1 MAGFRSHQSMK
12 ALLKM
17 PANYSPL
24 RNDEFVTSQ
33 GQELLEGKNEPPQP
47 SSSWH
52 QALLA
57 TTGTLP
63 VLSQSQIQQM
73 SPLALAYIGD
83 AIYELYVRMFY
94 LLPVQQTRTY
104 HCLVVAQVRAET
116 QALHLRSLTPH
127 LSPAELEIVRRGR
140 NAASGR
146 TKRVEPQIYQQATSL
161 ETLIGYLYL
170 TDFPRLTELL
180 QKLHLEK

>member
-1 MAGFRSHQSMK
+1 M
-12 ALLKM
+12 
-17 PANYSPL
+17 
-24 RNDEFVTSQ
+24 TSQ
-33 GQELLEGKNEPPQP
+33 EKELLDGQDETLTPDL
-47 SSSWH
+47 SWH

-63 VLSQSQIQQM
+63 LQITQSQLQQM

-94 LLPVQQTRTY
+94 LLPMQQTKTY

-146 TKRVEPQIYQQATSL
+146 PKRVDPKIYQQATSL

-170 TDFPRLTELL
+170 ADFPRLTELL
-180 QKLHLEK
+180 QQLHLEK